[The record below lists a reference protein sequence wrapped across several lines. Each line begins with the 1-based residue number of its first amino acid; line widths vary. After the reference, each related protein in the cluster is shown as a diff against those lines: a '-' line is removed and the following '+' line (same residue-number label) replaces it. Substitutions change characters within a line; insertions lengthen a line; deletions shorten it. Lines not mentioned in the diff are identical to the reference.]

1 MKKLDSSLSKIPDHE
16 MLQALIHDERLID
29 KDRHAFE
36 GMLRTVTG
44 GRKLSKPQRDWAE
57 DAFKKYGLEVGFA
70 ENLVSSGEVVRGKEV
85 KMLYENM
92 PRPLKPP
99 GR

>member
-1 MKKLDSSLSKIPDHE
+1 MNRIPDHE
-16 MLQALIHDERLID
+16 ILQALTRDDRLTDKER
-29 KDRHAFE
+29 HVFE

-44 GRKLSKPQRDWAE
+44 GTKLSKPQRDWAV
-57 DAFKKYGLEVGFA
+57 DAFTRYGLEANFA